1 MPFGGDGRGDGVV
14 GMGNRVNWVQLREL
28 ALTLGPPVLAVVV
41 AFWIT
46 AQFVGPAPPRELT
59 IAAASKYS
67 PYWAAA
73 DRYREIFAENGITLT
88 IRETKG
94 SMENLALIR
103 DRASGVD
110 AAFIQGGLTGG
121 QEVPG
126 VASLGRVLQEPVWIF
141 YQGSATLQKLTELV
155 GKRVLIG
162 PAGSATAA
170 LATRLL
176 TASGVTAD
184 NATLITSELPAY
196 VEALEQDKADAG
208 FLVLAPEARTVKR
221 LFDDSPKIRLM
232 SVVQA
237 GAYTQRFPFLKSV
250 ELKEGVVDFARDLPP
265 VDTRMLTTTAALVVR
280 EGVHPAL
287 IGLLTQAAVE
297 VHRQPRLN
305 DKGEASAFARSNA
318 FPLAEDQEFPLS
330 EEAKR
335 VYKSGEPFFQ
345 RFLPFWLATL
355 ADRLMVM
362 LLPLL
367 GILLPVIKFAPALYA
382 WRIRRRIVY
391 WYRELRK
398 VESDIGLKP
407 GAADLAEA
415 LGEIERIEAAVNR
428 IPVPLAFANQLYD
441 LRGHID
447 VVRQRL
453 EAARRT
459 LS

>member
-1 MPFGGDGRGDGVV
+1 
-14 GMGNRVNWVQLREL
+14 MGKSFRWVQARET
-28 ALTLGPPVLAVVV
+28 ALTAGPVTLVVLAVLA

-46 AQFVGPAPPRELT
+46 AQFIGPAPPRELV
-59 IAAASKYS
+59 IAAASRHS

-73 DRYREIFAENGITLT
+73 ERYREILAESGVTLT

-94 SMENLALIR
+94 SMENLALISDPAAR
-103 DRASGVD
+103 ID

-121 QEVPG
+121 QPVPG
-126 VASLGRVLQEPVWIF
+126 VSSLGRVFQEPVWIF
-141 YQGSATLQKLTELV
+141 YQGPQQLQKLSELA

-176 TASGVTAD
+176 NASGITAQT
-184 NATLITSELPAY
+184 ATLINAELPDT
-196 VEALEQDKADAG
+196 VEALDTGAADAG

-221 LFDDSPKIRLM
+221 LFDSPKAQLM
-232 SVVQA
+232 NVVQA

-250 ELKEGVVDFARDLPP
+250 ELREGVVDFARDLPP
-265 VDTRMLTTTAALVVR
+265 ADTRMLTTTAALVVR
-280 EGVHPAL
+280 DRVHPAL
-287 IGLLTQAAVE
+287 VSLLTQAAIE

-305 DKGEASAFARSNA
+305 AQGEASAFARANA
-318 FPLAEDQEFPLS
+318 FPLSEDQEFPLAA
-330 EEAKR
+330 EAQR

-367 GILLPVIKFAPALYA
+367 GVLLPVLKFAPALYA
-382 WRIRRRIVY
+382 WRIRQRIVY

-398 VESDIGLKP
+398 IEADIGDEP
-407 GAADLAEA
+407 DQTGTAEA
-415 LGEIERIEAAVNR
+415 LSEIERIERAVNL

-447 VVRQRL
+447 VVRHRL
-453 EAARRT
+453 EALRRT
-459 LS
+459 ADTRAGTA